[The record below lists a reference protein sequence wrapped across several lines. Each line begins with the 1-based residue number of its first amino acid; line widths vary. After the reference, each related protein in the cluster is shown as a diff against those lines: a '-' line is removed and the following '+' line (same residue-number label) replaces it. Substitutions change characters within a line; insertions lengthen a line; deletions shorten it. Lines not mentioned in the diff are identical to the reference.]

1 MFAIPGLFMFLSS
14 GTDEAKL
21 QQELHA
27 SSLPKQSRAN
37 RSQIAHVWDSGG
49 RTAGNPELVDRL
61 LRGGRGS
68 SQRIQ
73 VDNVAAAAATAAAP
87 ADASPDAGPAG
98 AAARKK
104 AQLEARIEEIKAI
117 DDYDEKPDLLTELK
131 ACRRSLRDLKNN
143 ETIAAHNQR
152 RAEAAQKKQK
162 QKKKK
167 KKKPKSASGEVGAN
181 PSHGDPEPSTTS
193 STGTSPP
200 QQEV

>member
-1 MFAIPGLFMFLSS
+1 MFGIPALFMFFSS

-21 QQELHA
+21 QQELHT

-73 VDNVAAAAATAAAP
+73 VGTAAAAP
-87 ADASPDAGPAG
+87 SDASPDAGPAA
-98 AAARKK
+98 AAARK
-104 AQLEARIEEIKAI
+104 AQLEARIEEIKSI

-152 RAEAAQKKQK
+152 RAEAALKK

-167 KKKPKSASGEVGAN
+167 KKKQKKKLVTDAGAN
-181 PSHGDPEPSTTS
+181 PIRGDSTPNTS
-193 STGTSPP
+193 ATSPP